1 MTLSQISEKLAE
13 TCKSNESINLLATLP
28 EEFFYNSLDLCI
40 IDAVFSIG
48 VKYEGVKN
56 VVRKYQKHLE
66 HAHPALSKRSRTTS
80 EAISVFESYSSILDF
95 AKDVL
100 NLQRTSTKNGIL
112 KAEAVLEVLKVLDKH
127 DIQDVNHF
135 RNLDST
141 KQEEV
146 DKEILAVKGQGSGI
160 MLKYLYML
168 VGNDDVCKPDRML
181 HRFITNISGRKML
194 DDELQRV
201 MANACEILSKEYPT
215 LTVRTLDNQ
224 IWQYQKNQVVSN

>member
-1 MTLSQISEKLAE
+1 M
-13 TCKSNESINLLATLP
+13 
-28 EEFFYNSLDLCI
+28 
-40 IDAVFSIG
+40 
-48 VKYEGVKN
+48 
-56 VVRKYQKHLE
+56 
-66 HAHPALSKRSRTTS
+66 
-80 EAISVFESYSSILDF
+80 FESYSSILDF

>member
-100 NLQRTSTKNGIL
+100 HMADLGFKQISVEPVVAPPE
-112 KAEAVLEVLKVLDKH
+112 AEYALTME
-127 DIQDVNHF
+127 DIP
-135 RNLDST
+135 T
-141 KQEEV
+141 
-146 DKEILAVKGQGSGI
+146 
-160 MLKYLYML
+160 L
-168 VGNDDVCKPDRML
+168 VAQY
-181 HRFITNISGRKML
+181 
-194 DDELQRV
+194 DELAAEMQ
-201 MANACEILSKEYPT
+201 
-215 LTVRTLDNQ
+215 
-224 IWQYQKNQVVSN
+224 

>member
-1 MTLSQISEKLAE
+1 MTLSQISEKLAK

-66 HAHPALSKRSRTTS
+66 HVHPALSKRSRTTS
-80 EAISVFESYSSILDF
+80 EAISVFESYSSIQDF

>member
-13 TCKSNESINLLATLP
+13 TCKSNESIDLLATLP
-28 EEFFYNSLDLCI
+28 EEFFYNSLDLCV

-48 VKYEGVKN
+48 VKYESVKN

-66 HAHPALSKRSRTTS
+66 HAHPAFSKRIRTTS
-80 EAISVFESYSSILDF
+80 EAISVFESYSNIQDF

-127 DIQDVNHF
+127 GIQDVNHF
-135 RNLDST
+135 RNLDSS

-146 DKEILAVKGQGSGI
+146 DKAILAVKGQGSGI

-194 DDELQRV
+194 DDELQIV
-201 MANACEILSKEYPT
+201 MANACEILCKEYPT
-215 LTVRTLDNQ
+215 LTVRILDNQ
-224 IWQYQKNQVVSN
+224 IWQYQKNK